1 MPKKIKIN
9 ISDFFSQ
16 ELYLPAGMVYGLEQA
31 EENTIN
37 KLNTVTDT
45 INEMSRGYKDL
56 SEDLEKEGSNK
67 ELFIEALNEKLE
79 YIKENILY
87 DDLISE
93 ENGLKESIFEI
104 LVEENSISKEI
115 IIKLLEDRN
124 EYILGFDDFDTN
136 MKIEEDIENVAK
148 LVNETYKIS
157 IVNSIW
163 KQKIKENK
171 KVISSQLDRCIKSNF
186 RCCKYSS

>member
-1 MPKKIKIN
+1 
-9 ISDFFSQ
+9 
-16 ELYLPAGMVYGLEQA
+16 MVYGLEQA

-67 ELFIEALNEKLE
+67 ELFIEALDEKLE
-79 YIKENILY
+79 DIKENILY
-87 DDLISE
+87 DDLINE

-104 LVEENSISKEI
+104 LVEENSINKEI

-136 MKIEEDIENVAK
+136 MKVEEDIEKAAK
-148 LVNETYKIS
+148 LINETYKIS

-163 KQKIKENK
+163 KQRIKENK
-171 KVISSQLDRCIKSNF
+171 KVISSQLDRCIKGNL